1 MSKPKPPT
9 RPSTGQR
16 RPVGQRPTVPPG
28 PPQRPPPPP
37 PNPASGPPPPLTAKP
52 SSARAH
58 PTESL
63 EVLSTMPATVAP
75 PNNQRLLS
83 VKMRH
88 LIRVYVIHVVLSVLA
103 VAQLVSLR
111 IYNLD
116 FAVLIGPTVPSFVWL
131 LLALG
136 CLIFLAFV
144 FMAHQCPCNYLLA
157 IVIVELIV
165 LFVNSHQWPRVSIPW
180 MGGVLAIV
188 LILNLLL
195 YVMGIYLPLIVL
207 PGIIFIM
214 VVTLVCVVIVVS
226 IYVIVYLNGNR
237 YMLRYVAMVSLFYV
251 AIIVLF
257 TITVVHQR
265 RFDYVAQADYVLQA
279 SVLAMLFVYLI
290 HVISTIVRF
299 GQFLVDHV

>member
-16 RPVGQRPTVPPG
+16 RPIGQRPTVPPG
-28 PPQRPPPPP
+28 PPQKPPP
-37 PNPASGPPPPLTAKP
+37 PNPTAGPPPPLPAKP
-52 SSARAH
+52 STARAH

-63 EVLSTMPATVAP
+63 EVLSTMPSTVAS

-88 LIRVYVIHVVLSVLA
+88 LIRVYVIHLMLSVLA
-103 VAQLVSLR
+103 VAQLLSLR
-111 IYNLD
+111 IYNLN
-116 FAVLIGPTVPSFVWL
+116 FAVLIDPTVPGLVWL

-136 CLIFLAFV
+136 CLLVLAFV
-144 FMAHQCPCNYLLA
+144 YLAHQCPCNYLLA

-165 LFVNSHQWPRVSIPW
+165 LFVNSHQWPLVSLPW
-180 MGGVLAIV
+180 IGGVLAIV

-207 PGIIFIM
+207 PGIIFMI

-237 YMLRYVAMVSLFYV
+237 YMLRYVSMVSLFYV
-251 AIIVLF
+251 ASIVLF

-265 RFDYVAQADYVLQA
+265 RFDYLAHTDYVLQA

-290 HVISTIVRF
+290 HVLSTVVRF